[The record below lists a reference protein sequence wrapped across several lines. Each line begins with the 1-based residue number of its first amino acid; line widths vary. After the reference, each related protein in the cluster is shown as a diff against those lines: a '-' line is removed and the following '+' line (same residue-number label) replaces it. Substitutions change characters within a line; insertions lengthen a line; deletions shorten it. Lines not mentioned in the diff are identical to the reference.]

1 MPDLIVVESPA
12 KAKKFQGFL
21 KDGYIVKSSYGH
33 FRDLDPGE
41 LSIDVDNNF
50 EPSYTIMDDKWK
62 VVRELQSAF
71 LKCDELFIASDDDRE
86 GEAIGWH
93 LCCALDV
100 NPLKTKRIIF
110 HEVTKKAI
118 VKALKEPIVLNM
130 NLVNAQQ
137 ARRMLDRLIG
147 YKLSPV
153 LWKHI
158 PGSKSAGR
166 VQSVVLR

>member
-1 MPDLIVVESPA
+1 
-12 KAKKFQGFL
+12 
-21 KDGYIVKSSYGH
+21 
-33 FRDLDPGE
+33 
-41 LSIDVDNNF
+41 
-50 EPSYTIMDDKWK
+50 MDDKWK

-137 ARRMLDRLIG
+137 ARRMLDRLIDINYHQFYG
-147 YKLSPV
+147 NIFQEVNPQEEFNL
-153 LWKHI
+153 
-158 PGSKSAGR
+158 
-166 VQSVVLR
+166 

>member
-12 KAKKFQGFL
+12 KAKFQGFL

-33 FRDLDPGE
+33 FRDLDPE

-100 NPLKTKRIIF
+100 NPQN
-110 HEVTKKAI
+110 KKNNI
-118 VKALKEPIVLNM
+118 
-130 NLVNAQQ
+130 
-137 ARRMLDRLIG
+137 
-147 YKLSPV
+147 S
-153 LWKHI
+153 
-158 PGSKSAGR
+158 
-166 VQSVVLR
+166 